1 MALIEPV
8 KNGGRYTKR
17 EQEERRLQVHHLH
30 FEDNKSAVEIA
41 ETLNV
46 NRNTINEDIKFW
58 FRQIPNK
65 TNILDIYS
73 GMIEEIQRKKIQRDR
88 LLDYL
93 EEVDTINEKI
103 RLEKLICDIGNRLEQ
118 FFSKLIFSGKEN
130 LSPADLNE
138 IDEIEIKEFVRYLIF
153 LNIDPNYYYYN
164 YTKEFLMF
172 EFIKKTKCDVAHSG
186 KLIQK
191 MKDYGLRL
199 CEVSG
204 HMGFTYDLQ
213 KFAELRGYLSRK
225 EIEEIEKQREIQI
238 EEEEEDDKYDDNGR
252 YIKKRWLD

>member
-58 FRQIPNK
+58 FRQIPNR

-130 LSPADLNE
+130 LDSSIKSDDIE
-138 IDEIEIKEFVRYLIF
+138 EEEIKNFVRDLI
-153 LNIDPNYYYYN
+153 LSDIYS
-164 YTKEFLMF
+164 EFKKMYSEESLKF
-172 EFIKKTKCDVAHSG
+172 EFIKKTKCDVAYAD
-186 KLIQK
+186 KVIKK
-191 MKDYGLRL
+191 MYEDGLNL
-199 CEVSG
+199 CKKPIVGYAPNPIIE
-204 HMGFTYDLQ
+204 YDIK
-213 KFAELRGYLSRK
+213 KFAILRGYISMK
-225 EIEEIEKQREIQI
+225 E
-238 EEEEEDDKYDDNGR
+238 YN
-252 YIKKRWLD
+252 IKKRERKNSKKLEKQVTDF

>member
-58 FRQIPNK
+58 FRQIPNR

-103 RLEKLICDIGNRLEQ
+103 RLEKLIEGIGNRLEQ

-130 LSPADLNE
+130 LDSSIKSDGIE
-138 IDEIEIKEFVRYLIF
+138 EEEIKKFVRYLLF
-153 LNIDPNYYYYN
+153 LNKNSKYDFE
-164 YTKEFLMF
+164 YTKDFLKF
-172 EFIKKTKCDVAHSG
+172 EFIRKIKCDVAYAD
-186 KLIQK
+186 KVIQK
-191 MKDYGLRL
+191 MQDYGLEL
-199 CEVSG
+199 CSFGCGSG
-204 HMGFTYDLQ
+204 DTYDL
-213 KFAELRGYLSRK
+213 
-225 EIEEIEKQREIQI
+225 
-238 EEEEEDDKYDDNGR
+238 
-252 YIKKRWLD
+252 